1 MDIEAK
7 IKEVEARNAKTVEDI
22 KALGEK
28 RAEIDRQI
36 QGLRDEAIAQKG
48 EYKALMELKDSEPAE
63 SKPGQL
69 DN

>member
-7 IKEVEARNAKTVEDI
+7 IKEVEARNVKTIEDI

-48 EYKALMELKDSEPAE
+48 EYKALVELRDPEPEA
-63 SKPGQL
+63 SKPVRL